1 MSAETPPPAEDSPS
15 GAASESEAK
24 APASAPPETPRP
36 EVLAKT
42 SSGAEVLPPVS
53 AEDATESA
61 PGEALEE
68 AVGLAL
74 RVLQGITLVLLLL
87 FLGSGVFTVESNE
100 VAFVQRMGILD
111 DEALGPGL
119 HWRWQVLEEVV
130 RVEKTARTIQVSSLD
145 LKRTKAAVKGEETRK
160 GGLDPERDGALLSG
174 DSALVHVSLAL
185 SYAPRAP
192 FLRSENRFRPASD
205 PDQPSD
211 RQRALRVL
219 AERAA
224 VHTAAGRK
232 VEGLLSDE
240 KREFLAAVQRRTQ
253 DALDELEAGVEIK
266 GLDFENDFRTPPQVR
281 EAFALVT
288 QATQGVDKL
297 RSEANS
303 RATQIESRGL
313 VEADKIRGDAKSQAA
328 EVRAES
334 EALVQEFDALLEDYR
349 RDPRAVRQRILTEA
363 LAESL
368 AEVGESFL
376 VGDGELRIKLQRDTR
391 NKRAALKERAKER
404 MGIR

>member
-1 MSAETPPPAEDSPS
+1 MSETPPPAPAQPP
-15 GAASESEAK
+15 AA
-24 APASAPPETPRP
+24 

-42 SSGAEVLPPVS
+42 PGGAEVLPPTSPADTGDEGV
-53 AEDATESA
+53 

-87 FLGSGVFTVESNE
+87 FLGSGVFTVESHE

-119 HWRWQVLEEVV
+119 HWRWQVLDEVV
-130 RVEKTARTIQVSSLD
+130 RVEKTARTVQVASFE
-145 LKRTKAAVKGEETRK
+145 LKQDKGALKGEESRK

-174 DSALVHVSLAL
+174 DSALAHVSLAL
-185 SYAPRAP
+185 SFAPRAP
-192 FLRSENRFRPASD
+192 FLRSENRFRPAL
-205 PDQPSD
+205 QPGAPSE
-211 RQRALRVL
+211 RERALRVL
-219 AERAA
+219 TERAA
-224 VHTAAGRK
+224 VHTAAGRR

-253 DALDELEAGVEIK
+253 DALDRLEAGLEVK
-266 GLDFENDFRTPPQVR
+266 GLDFESDFRSPPQVR

-297 RSEANS
+297 RSEAHS
-303 RATQIESRGL
+303 RATEIESRGL
-313 VEADKIRGDAKSQAA
+313 VEADKIRGEATAQAA
-328 EVRAES
+328 AIRAES

-349 RDPRAVRQRILTEA
+349 RDPRVVRQRILTEA

-376 VGDGELRIKLQRDTR
+376 VGEGELRIKLQRDTR
-391 NKRAALKERAKER
+391 NKRAAIKARAKER
-404 MGIR
+404 LGFRD

>member
-1 MSAETPPPAEDSPS
+1 VSGGPQPGTPEPTQP
-15 GAASESEAK
+15 EA
-24 APASAPPETPRP
+24 PEPQVLTTTPG
-36 EVLAKT
+36 
-42 SSGAEVLPPVS
+42 GAEVLPAASPADTN
-53 AEDATESA
+53 AEAA

-74 RVLQGITLVLLLL
+74 RVLQGITGVLLLL

-130 RVEKTARTIQVSSLD
+130 RVKKISRAVQVTSFDLQQRKDREK
-145 LKRTKAAVKGEETRK
+145 GNETRK
-160 GGLDPERDGALLSG
+160 GGLNPERDGALLSG
-174 DSALVHVSLAL
+174 DSALAHVSLAL

-192 FLRSENRFRPASD
+192 FLRSENRFRPATS
-205 PDQPSD
+205 PEVPSD
-211 RQRALRVL
+211 RERALRVL

-253 DALDELEAGVEIK
+253 DSLDALEAGLEIK
-266 GLDFENDFRTPPQVR
+266 GLDFENDFRSPPQVR

-288 QATQGVDKL
+288 QATQSVDRL
-297 RSEANS
+297 RSEAKA
-303 RATQIESRGL
+303 RATQIESLGL
-313 VEADKIRGDAKSQAA
+313 VQSDQIRGEAKAQAA
-328 EVRAES
+328 AISGES
-334 EALVQEFDALLEDYR
+334 EALVAEFDALLEDYR
-349 RDPRAVRQRILTEA
+349 RDPHAVRQRILTEA
-363 LAESL
+363 LAEALS
-368 AEVGESFL
+368 EVGESFL

-391 NKRAALKERAKER
+391 SKRADLKAKAKKR
-404 MGIR
+404 LGIR

>member
-1 MSAETPPPAEDSPS
+1 VSDVPPPEDPQPEASVAQPAEASRAPQSPV
-15 GAASESEAK
+15 SE
-24 APASAPPETPRP
+24 P

-42 SSGAEVLPPVS
+42 ASGAEVLPAVVS
-53 AEDATESA
+53 AEDSNSAA

-74 RVLQGITLVLLLL
+74 RVLQGITLVLLLM

-119 HWRWQVLEEVV
+119 HWRWQVLDEVV
-130 RVEKTARTIQVSSLD
+130 RVEKTARTVPVSSFD
-145 LKRTKAAVKGEETRK
+145 LMQSKGALKGEETRK

-192 FLRSENRFRPASD
+192 FLRSENRFRPAQG

-211 RQRALRVL
+211 RERALRVL

-253 DALDELEAGVEIK
+253 DALDTLEAGLEVK
-266 GLDFENDFRTPPQVR
+266 GLDFENDFRSPPQVR

-297 RSEANS
+297 RSEAKS

-313 VEADKIRGDAKSQAA
+313 VESDKIRGDARSQAA
-328 EVRAES
+328 GISAES

-376 VGDGELRIKLQRDTR
+376 VGEGELRIKLQRDTR
-391 NKRAALKERAKER
+391 NKRAALKARAKER